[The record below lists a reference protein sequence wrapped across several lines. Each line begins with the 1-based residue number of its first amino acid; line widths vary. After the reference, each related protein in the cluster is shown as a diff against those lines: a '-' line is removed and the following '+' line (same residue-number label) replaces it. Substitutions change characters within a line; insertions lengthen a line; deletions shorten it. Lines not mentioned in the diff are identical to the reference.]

1 MKVEVSNGELVD
13 KVSILWIKLRKIKD
27 ENKLANIRKEY
38 QELYATMRILGMDEE
53 SPNFKKLIEINS
65 ALWEIEDKIRKKEA
79 AKEFDDEFIELARS
93 VYFKNDVRFEIKS
106 LINQTTNSN
115 LREEK
120 EYVNYKDKE

>member
-1 MKVEVSNGELVD
+1 MKVDVSNGELVD

-27 ENKLANIRKEY
+27 ENKLANIKREY

-53 SPNFKKLIEINS
+53 SPNFKKLIEVNS
-65 ALWEIEDKIRKKEA
+65 DLWEIEDKIRRKES
-79 AKEFDDEFIELARS
+79 AKEFDEEFIELARS

-106 LINQTTNSN
+106 LINNSTNSD

-120 EYVNYKDKE
+120 EYVKYKE

>member
-27 ENKLANIRKEY
+27 ENKLANIKKEY

-53 SPNFKKLIEINS
+53 SPNFKRLIDVNS
-65 ALWEIEDKIRKKEA
+65 DLWEIEDKIRRKEA

-106 LINQTTNSN
+106 LINNNTNSN

-120 EYVNYKDKE
+120 EYVKYKE

>member
-27 ENKLANIRKEY
+27 ENKLANIKREY

-53 SPNFKKLIEINS
+53 SPNFKKLIEVNS
-65 ALWEIEDKIRKKEA
+65 DLWEIEDKIRRKES
-79 AKEFDDEFIELARS
+79 AKEFDEEFIELARS

-106 LINQTTNSN
+106 LINNSTNSD

-120 EYVNYKDKE
+120 EYVKYKE